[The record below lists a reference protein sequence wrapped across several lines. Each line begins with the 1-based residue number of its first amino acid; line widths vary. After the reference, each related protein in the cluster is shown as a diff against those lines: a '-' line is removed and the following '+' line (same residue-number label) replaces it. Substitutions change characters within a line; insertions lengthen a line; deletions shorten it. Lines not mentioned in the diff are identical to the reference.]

1 MTDHD
6 RARCYSI
13 INYPLCRV
21 TSSPRLCWKRRSQG
35 TKTATNH
42 HLTSLHFTS
51 PPPPPPP
58 PQAMLE
64 SHSARL
70 VFSAIMTVAV
80 LAVQS
85 VLQWLLP
92 PDDDDSYGYVDTE
105 SEDYRRFIAAEMQR
119 LRMVQPAPAPTRARA
134 RARAKA
140 STPAAP
146 VPDRRNLAIKQESG
160 SPARLFRPRTSSP
173 APQHPV
179 RVKKERSPSPS
190 SHAPSRSPTPP
201 PVPRPGDLV
210 LRLRPSHVILH
221 DTADAADLW
230 DGPFE
235 VASTTLQHW
244 VELRLPVGSRAPAW
258 TPVAETMP
266 APHECVGAVG
276 GETEDGMY
284 VVAKVRAVRGSV
296 NGRRSVLVHWR
307 GWGSED
313 DTWEPEK
320 AVPRAF
326 VREYERRTRKWED
339 ARMKR

>member
-1 MTDHD
+1 MTEHD
-6 RARCYSI
+6 VIPLSI
-13 INYPLCRV
+13 IRYAELHPDLGSAGSAGHKEQRLQLAT
-21 TSSPRLCWKRRSQG
+21 TSP
-35 TKTATNH
+35 H
-42 HLTSLHFTS
+42 FISLHFTS
-51 PPPPPPP
+51 PLLPP

-70 VFSAIMTVAV
+70 VFSAIMTAAV

-85 VLQWLLP
+85 VLQWLLLS
-92 PDDDDSYGYVDTE
+92 DDDDDNPRGRVDTE

-119 LRMVQPAPAPTRARA
+119 LHMVQPAPALA
-134 RARAKA
+134 
-140 STPAAP
+140 PAPAP
-146 VPDRRNLAIKQESG
+146 APAPNRQNLAIKQESS
-160 SPARLFRPRTSSP
+160 SPARLFRRRMPSP
-173 APQHPV
+173 SPTPQHPV
-179 RVKKERSPSPS
+179 RVKQEKYSSSPSP
-190 SHAPSRSPTPP
+190 APPRWPTPRL
-201 PVPRPGDLV
+201 VPRPGDFV

-221 DTADAADLW
+221 NTADAADLW

-244 VELRLPVGSRAPAW
+244 VELRLPAGSRTPAW
-258 TPVAETMP
+258 TPVENTMP

-276 GETEDGMY
+276 GEAENGMY

-296 NGRRSVLVHWR
+296 NGCRSVLVHWR

-326 VREYERRTRKWED
+326 VREYEKRARRWED
-339 ARMKR
+339 AGLKR